1 MSSIPTYRSRAT
13 PRNYTTRAWMVFMM
27 LVLAMALASMAVV
40 ATEAQ
45 ARSSFYGFPKQVLM
59 KGKTVLQNGSFYYG
73 TWHWYKAGE
82 WNTVHAG
89 GFGDF
94 PRADLVR
101 VGSWLHVRV
110 NKPQRPERFT
120 IIAYPRVNQYGVPDY
135 EKKQRLDAILRRV
148 ERDGKTVA
156 WDVFFWVNRPDRH
169 YYLETHGRWERVP
182 GTRISYGNESW
193 HFHVKTAD
201 FGEFSF

>member
-59 KGKTVLQNGSFYYG
+59 KGKTV
-73 TWHWYKAGE
+73 
-82 WNTVHAG
+82 
-89 GFGDF
+89 
-94 PRADLVR
+94 
-101 VGSWLHVRV
+101 
-110 NKPQRPERFT
+110 
-120 IIAYPRVNQYGVPDY
+120 
-135 EKKQRLDAILRRV
+135 
-148 ERDGKTVA
+148 A

-182 GTRISYGNESW
+182 GTHISYGNESW